1 MKSYNRRINSVLV
14 WLIALTL
21 CFVNVLSTQISYANE
36 SNRNFKNNST
46 PTLSDMY
53 NMYSDNCYKTVL
65 VNKEKNKLEYDVV
78 NTLEN
83 GSLVTSHIVATIDEQ
98 GNQILNITEGEK
110 HDVLTYQPS
119 GAILLDGEPVII
131 ETFESVASSEQLES
145 EIIPLGGHRI
155 YWKESAPYG
164 QNSDYSKLSGTTKK
178 KLTCSKPIKEATVAT
193 IVSIICV
200 GLGLA
205 TAPATAIGFIAT
217 ALISWFGRN
226 DPAGKAWSMKDAKY
240 VHKTKG
246 FNVKSDM
253 SVYKHVFTYYGNADY
268 TGKIGSGTRFQV
280 FAY

>member
-98 GNQILNITEGEK
+98 GKRG
-110 HDVLTYQPS
+110 
-119 GAILLDGEPVII
+119 
-131 ETFESVASSEQLES
+131 VA
-145 EIIPLGGHRI
+145 GG
-155 YWKESAPYG
+155 
-164 QNSDYSKLSGTTKK
+164 
-178 KLTCSKPIKEATVAT
+178 KP
-193 IVSIICV
+193 
-200 GLGLA
+200 
-205 TAPATAIGFIAT
+205 
-217 ALISWFGRN
+217 
-226 DPAGKAWSMKDAKY
+226 
-240 VHKTKG
+240 
-246 FNVKSDM
+246 
-253 SVYKHVFTYYGNADY
+253 
-268 TGKIGSGTRFQV
+268 
-280 FAY
+280 